1 LNQEELLRNSGASLI
16 RVVNDDGQKKGMII
30 GHIERALD
38 GQTPLSS
45 EITLVPSFGSGR
57 YERHEIIAFAYLLAD
72 LLIPQIPAT
81 ELAFIE
87 PDLKPKTRQGLS
99 NEPRRLAIL

>member
-1 LNQEELLRNSGASLI
+1 M
-16 RVVNDDGQKKGMII
+16 VI
-30 GHIERALD
+30 GHIESPLD
-38 GQTPLSS
+38 SQTPLPT

-57 YERHEIIAFAYLLAD
+57 YKRHEIIAFAYLPAD

-87 PDLKPKTRQGLS
+87 PDLKAEARKGIS
-99 NEPRRLAIL
+99 NESRRLAIL